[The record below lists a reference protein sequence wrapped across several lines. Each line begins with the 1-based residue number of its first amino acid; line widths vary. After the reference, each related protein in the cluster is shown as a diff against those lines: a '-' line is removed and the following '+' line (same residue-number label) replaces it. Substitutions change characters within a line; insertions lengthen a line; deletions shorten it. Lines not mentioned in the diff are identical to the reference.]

1 MMNIE
6 HIKELRRT
14 LHQNPE
20 LGGEEWETSKLIQ
33 EELKKAGIPFK
44 TGFAKTGVLGIIE
57 GGQKGG
63 TVALRADIDA
73 LPISEK
79 TDVDFKSKVEGKM
92 HACGH
97 DAHTSML
104 LGTAIKLK
112 GMEDKLQGRVLLV
125 FQPNEEASPIGGARP
140 MLEDGVFE
148 DFKPDVIFG
157 QHVWPDLPVG
167 QIGVRDREMMGA
179 SDTISFTIKG
189 AGGHAS
195 MPHQGK
201 DAIVITAEFISS
213 LQSVV
218 SRNINPLDSAVVT
231 IGTINGGYRYN
242 VIADNVELKG
252 TVRTYSEKAKATV
265 KRRLEN
271 LVRGFET
278 AYEVEIDFK
287 YVDGYDATINTP
299 QWANLVRESAAAGLG
314 PDAVPEVEPSM
325 AGEDF
330 SRFLAEIPGAFYWLG
345 CAKEGEESPKPLH
358 DPEFFFNEDALEVG
372 INTMVDVVVNALE
385 KLGNP
390 NVDK

>member
-1 MMNIE
+1 MVNIE
-6 HIKELRRT
+6 HIKEIRRT

-33 EELKKAGIPFK
+33 EELKKAGIPFR

-57 GGQKGG
+57 GGKEGG

-73 LPISEK
+73 LPILEK
-79 TDVDFKSKVEGKM
+79 ADVEFKSKVDGKM

-104 LGTAIKLK
+104 LGTAMKLK
-112 GMEDKLQGRVLLV
+112 GMEKELPGRVLLV
-125 FQPNEEASPIGGARP
+125 FQPNEEASPIGGAQP
-140 MLEDGVFE
+140 MMDDGVFE
-148 DFKPDVIFG
+148 EFRPDVIFG

-167 QIGVRDREMMGA
+167 QIGVRDKEMMGA

-218 SRNINPLDSAVVT
+218 SRNINPLESAVVT

-252 TVRTYSEKAKATV
+252 TVRTYSKTAKNTV
-265 KRRLEN
+265 KRRMEN

-299 QWANLVRESAAAGLG
+299 EWAGLVRESAVDRLGL
-314 PDAVPEVEPSM
+314 DAVPEVAPSM

-345 CAKEGEESPKPLH
+345 CAKEGAESSKPLH
-358 DPEFFFNEDALEVG
+358 DPEFFFNEDALEIG
-372 INTMVDVVVNALE
+372 IDAMVDVTVSALRKLQE
-385 KLGNP
+385 KQ
-390 NVDK
+390 

>member
-1 MMNIE
+1 MVNIE
-6 HIKELRRT
+6 HIKEIRRT

-57 GGQKGG
+57 GGREGG

-79 TDVDFKSKVEGKM
+79 TDVEFKSKAEGKM

-112 GMEDKLQGRVLLV
+112 GMEAGLPGRVLLV

-140 MLEDGVFE
+140 MMDDGVFE
-148 DFKPDVIFG
+148 EFKPDVIFG

-179 SDTISFTIKG
+179 SDTISFNIKG

-252 TVRTYSEKAKATV
+252 TVRTYSKKAKSTV
-265 KRRLEN
+265 KRRMEN

-299 QWANLVRESAAAGLG
+299 QWAGLVRESAVHGLG

-345 CAKEGEESPKPLH
+345 CAKEGAESSKPLH

-372 INTMVDVVVNALE
+372 INTMVDVTVNALE
-385 KLGNP
+385 ILGNP
-390 NVDK
+390 NDDK